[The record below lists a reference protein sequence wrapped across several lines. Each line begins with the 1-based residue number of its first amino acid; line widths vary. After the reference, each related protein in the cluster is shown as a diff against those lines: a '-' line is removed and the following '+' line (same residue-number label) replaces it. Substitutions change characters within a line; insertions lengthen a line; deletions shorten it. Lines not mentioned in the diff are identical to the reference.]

1 MDELREQA
9 DEAPL
14 YGNLMRTPMAAELTR
29 SDGDM
34 MKVLVSDPLP
44 DVGLEVLNK
53 AADIDVDVRVGL
65 KPDELKEIVG
75 GYDGLIL
82 RSGTKVTADVI
93 EAADRLKIIG
103 RAGVGVENIDV
114 DAASQRGIVVMNTPG
129 GNNVTT
135 GEHTISLM
143 MALARHIPQAVASV
157 KSGKWNR
164 QKFTGVELCNKTL
177 GVIGLGNVGRI
188 VAERALGL
196 RMKVLGYDPFI
207 PAEAAARMGVESAS
221 LDAIYARAD
230 FITVHVPL
238 IEETRGLINRKTIA
252 RMKDGVRIINCARGG
267 IVDEDDLAEAI
278 KEGKVAGA
286 AVDVYVEEPPGPDHP
301 LVQLEQVVT
310 TPHLGAST
318 DEAQLNVSIAVA
330 EQVRDYLVDG
340 VIRYAVN
347 APSVSQ
353 DLLRELQPYLTLG
366 EKLGSL
372 HVQLLGRFPEE
383 IQIEGGGDVAQYDIA
398 PIALAVLKGVLSFAL
413 GDTVNYVNAPFIAQ
427 ERGIKVVQ
435 SKSESAEDFA
445 SYIKVRVRT
454 QGEEAEIEG
463 ALFGTNNPRIVRIND
478 FYFEAVPEGH
488 ILVSY
493 NRDVPGV
500 VGALGSLLGDNGINI
515 AGLELGREQ
524 AGGRAISFIHVDNAV
539 PKEVMDK
546 FRALPEVIS
555 STAVKL

>member
-1 MDELREQA
+1 
-9 DEAPL
+9 
-14 YGNLMRTPMAAELTR
+14 
-29 SDGDM
+29 M

-65 KPDELKEIVG
+65 KPDALKEIIG
-75 GYDGLIL
+75 DYDGLIL
-82 RSGTKVTADVI
+82 RSGTKATADVL
-93 EAADRLKIIG
+93 EAAHRLKIIG

-135 GEHTISLM
+135 GEHTVSLM

-157 KSGKWNR
+157 KSGQWSR

-207 PAEAAARMGVESAS
+207 PAETAARMGVESAS
-221 LDAIYARAD
+221 LDDIYARAD

-238 IEETRGLINRKTIA
+238 IDETRGLINRDTIA

-267 IVDEDDLAEAI
+267 IVDENDLAEAI

-286 AVDVYVEEPPGPDHP
+286 AVDVYVEEPPGPEHP
-301 LVQLEQVVT
+301 LVQLDQVVT

-318 DEAQLNVSIAVA
+318 DEAQLNVAIAVA
-330 EQVRDYLVDG
+330 EQVRDYLVNG

-383 IQIEGGGDVAQYDIA
+383 IQIEGGGEVARYDIA

-413 GDTVNYVNAPFIAQ
+413 GNTVNYVNAPFIAR

-435 SKSESAEDFA
+435 SRSESAKDFA
-445 SYIKVRVRT
+445 SYIKVRVRSH
-454 QGEEAEIEG
+454 GEEAEIEG
-463 ALFGTNNPRIVRIND
+463 AIFGANNPRIVRINE

-493 NRDVPGV
+493 NHDVPGV

-515 AGLELGREQ
+515 AGLELGRQQ
-524 AGGRAISFIHVDNAV
+524 AGGHAISFIHVDNPV
-539 PKEVMDK
+539 PREVLDK

-555 STAVKL
+555 TTAVKL

>member
-1 MDELREQA
+1 M
-9 DEAPL
+9 
-14 YGNLMRTPMAAELTR
+14 MR
-29 SDGDM
+29 
-34 MKVLVSDPLP
+34 VLVSDPLP
-44 DVGLEVLNK
+44 DVGLEVLQNTEG
-53 AADIDVDVRVGL
+53 IDVDQQIGL
-65 KPDELKEIVG
+65 KPDELKEVIG

-82 RSGTKVTADVI
+82 RSGTKVTAGVI
-93 EAADRLKIIG
+93 EAAAKLKIIG

-114 DAASQRGIVVMNTPG
+114 AAASKRGIVVMNTPG

-135 GEHTISLM
+135 GEHTISM
-143 MALARHIPQAVASV
+143 MLALARHIPQAVASL
-157 KSGKWNR
+157 KAGEWSR
-164 QKFTGVELCNKTL
+164 QKFTGVEVCNKTL

-196 RMKVLGYDPFI
+196 RMKVLGNDPFI
-207 PAEAAARMGVESAS
+207 TAEAAARMGVESVS
-221 LDAIYARAD
+221 LDEIYRRSD

-238 IEETRGLINRKTIA
+238 IDETRGLINRDAIA
-252 RMKDGVRIINCARGG
+252 KMKPGVRIINCARGG
-267 IVDEDDLAEAI
+267 IVDEIDLAEAL
-278 KEGKVAGA
+278 KTGKVAGA
-286 AVDVYVEEPPGPDHP
+286 ALDVYVDEPPGPEHP

-330 EQVRDYLVDG
+330 EQVRDFLLDG

-372 HVQLLGRFPEE
+372 QAQLVGRFPEE
-383 IQIEGGGDVAQYDIA
+383 LQIEGGGEVAQYDIA

-413 GDTVNYVNAPFIAQ
+413 GETVNYVNAPFIAQ
-427 ERGIKVVQ
+427 ERGVKVIQ
-435 SKSESAEDFA
+435 SKSELTRNFA
-445 SYIKVRVRT
+445 SYIKVRTRT
-454 QGEEAEIEG
+454 KDEELEIEG
-463 ALFGTNNPRIVRIND
+463 ALFGATNPRIVRIND

-493 NRDVPGV
+493 NHDVPGV
-500 VGALGSLLGDNGINI
+500 VGAMGGLLGDNGINI
-515 AGLELGREQ
+515 AGLELGRENVS
-524 AGGRAISFIHVDNAV
+524 GRAISFIRVDDAV
-539 PKEVMDK
+539 PKEVLDK

-555 STAVKL
+555 TTAVKL